1 MEDALFD
8 DSMDEFYKFELE
20 CQKQRVA
27 RAENIVLS
35 YAKRLDEDLSETIE
49 DKHGPHTIL
58 ECVKSYIEYMLN
70 INTPKNISVLSLM
83 RGYNKYCNKVCLY
96 TDESAELIDSQEYD
110 KLKILESFTKLT
122 FNYNKDV
129 MKYIRKLLVCRYK
142 LYSTDSY
149 ENVDKLH
156 GNYYDIYEELH
167 IDFYKI
173 ISLLT
178 HGKFKRG
185 SHVNHLGNNIVKNII
200 TNNVDEVLILK
211 ALKIISDYDLYNGHD
226 NHFTFLLKYDGLH
239 PRDIH
244 RIYHEIIPG
253 ESSSICPCHR
263 CTVNR
268 FIELSNKYETCYEDN
283 DKLKS
288 KVHELR
294 NELRGLKYDDTQTY
308 HPNTIFEIKPK
319 DIPELMCILYRDYKD
334 ILSNIHLMIY
344 SGKTSEKAAF
354 KNGRMTDIKVKYS
367 ERRPV
372 LVKYV
377 DKELYF
383 ESVAQAAIHFNT
395 KETTLKKYIDEA
407 KLYLKSCI
415 IEYTDIPRDR
425 FSREY
430 DYQPLSRSIT
440 QPNKDVE
447 KLIKES
453 SMTKKSSHILQ
464 YGDLEKARSA
474 SRYDGPVVALDEE
487 NNREFWFKSVRM
499 ASKGLSITES
509 KIRSYIKSGN
519 KTSENYV
526 IRESSLEEEH
536 NYKYDKYLNI
546 NVRYLGNVNRYL
558 GKMF

>member
-20 CQKQRVA
+20 CKKQRNV
-27 RAENIVLS
+27 RAENIILS

-49 DKHGPHTIL
+49 DKYGQHTIL
-58 ECVKSYIEYMLN
+58 ECVKSYIEYVLN
-70 INTPKNISVLSLM
+70 IDTPKKISVLSLM

-96 TDESAELIDSQEYD
+96 VDESVELIDSREYD
-110 KLKILESFTKLT
+110 KLKIIETLIKLT
-122 FNYNKDV
+122 FNYNEYV
-129 MKYIRKLLVCRYK
+129 MEHIRKLLVGRYK

-149 ENVDKLH
+149 ENVNKLR
-156 GNYYDIYEELH
+156 GNYYNIYEELH
-167 IDFYKI
+167 IDFYRI

-178 HGKFKRG
+178 HDKFKPG
-185 SHVNHLGNNIVKNII
+185 SQVNHLGNTLVKNIF

-211 ALKIISDYDLYNGHD
+211 VLKIISDYDLYKGHD
-226 NHFTFLLKYDGLH
+226 NRFTFLLKYDGLH

-244 RIYHEIIPG
+244 RIYHEIIPR
-253 ESSSICPCHR
+253 ESSAICPCHR

-268 FIELSNKYETCYEDN
+268 YIELANKYETCYEDN
-283 DKLKS
+283 NKLNS
-288 KVHELR
+288 KVRELR
-294 NELRGLKYDDTQTY
+294 EELKGLKYDNTQTY
-308 HPNTIFEIKPK
+308 HSGTIFEIKPR
-319 DIPELMCILYRDYKD
+319 DIPELMRILYRDYKD

-344 SGKTSEKAAF
+344 SGKTSEKATF

-395 KETTLKKYIDEA
+395 KEITLKKYIDEA
-407 KLYLKSCI
+407 KLYLKSCL

-425 FSREY
+425 FSRAY

-453 SMTKKSSHILQ
+453 STVKKSSYILQ
-464 YGDLEKARSA
+464 QSDLEKARSTP
-474 SRYDGPVVALDEE
+474 RYNGPVVALDEE
-487 NNREFWFKSVRM
+487 NSREFWFKSVRM

-509 KIRSYIKSGN
+509 KVRSYIKSGN
-519 KTSENYV
+519 RTTGNYL
-526 IRESSLEEEH
+526 IRESNLEEEH
-536 NYKYDKYLNI
+536 NYKYDKHLNM
-546 NVRYLGNVNRYL
+546 NVRYLGNDNRYL